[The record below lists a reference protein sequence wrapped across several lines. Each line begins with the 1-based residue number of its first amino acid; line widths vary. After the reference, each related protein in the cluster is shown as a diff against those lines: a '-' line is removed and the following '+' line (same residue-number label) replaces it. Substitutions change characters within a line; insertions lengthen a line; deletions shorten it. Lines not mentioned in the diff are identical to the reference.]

1 LIAGAPIFAEKPA
14 SSAGIAPKEFPMLA
28 TWFVFA
34 TGTTSG
40 PEPFDWLHSPI
51 VWAAAGVVGLLLL
64 MWLTMLYIPNQQV
77 GVVEKLWSLRGSVPE
92 GSILALEGEAG
103 FQADLLRGGVHFG
116 YWRWQYRI
124 HKAPLVTIPQ
134 GKIGYVY
141 ARDGEPL
148 PPSQTVGRVVACNNF
163 QDARAF
169 LGEPADGQTEERHGQ
184 RGRQRAIL
192 REGVYAIN
200 PALFVVITED
210 AAYRL
215 SQLTGSREREVLAGW
230 QEQLRKIDGFSP
242 VVVGASAR
250 SLESVAVSRRSMT
263 RSSEES
269 SGAAMTIRCP
279 GCDHEF
285 TVPASHSSSETRTVK
300 CPHCNMPIKI
310 FGAEIPE
317 APGPLDAEA
326 QRGVD
331 TISIVTVHD
340 GPSLPPGE
348 IIAPGVGNDASDPN
362 YHNNYQDPEAFLLAG
377 GRRGR
382 QYVPLT
388 DGTYFINRWFA
399 TVEMIPK
406 TVVPIGYVGVVVS
419 YYGRVGRDLSG
430 DAFRHGERVAEGE
443 RGVWERPLG
452 PGKYPFNTYA
462 GNVILVPTTNFVL
475 HWITGK
481 TESHRYDESLRS
493 IDLVTKDAY
502 EPLLPLSVVVHIDY
516 QKAPSV
522 IQRFGDVKKLITQT
536 LDPMLSAY
544 FRDIAHKKT
553 MLELLHQRDTI
564 QGEAR
569 DELRRKFRDFDIE
582 CVDVLIGK
590 PDTAEAGGKIETLL
604 EQLRVRQLSIEQL
617 ETYERQRTAAE
628 KLRTLNEAQAQ
639 AAMQTQLTNSR
650 VQIQIAESQAEADL
664 ARARKNAEQTVVNA
678 DAELA
683 RARRAAEQTVI
694 TAEADGRQRT
704 LAGRG
709 EAQRVMQI
717 GLSEATVLLRK
728 IASFGDPRLYAL
740 SVVTEHLTQSKQP
753 LVPERV
759 FMAGGNGEPNA
770 TAGGTSGMLG
780 MLLSLLVAEKSG
792 FHPVEAGEMT
802 GLKEISDRLTQDALE
817 SLRQSANPVVAVEK
831 TGKANGAPKG

>member
-1 LIAGAPIFAEKPA
+1 MSTPFLFANGGEVV
-14 SSAGIAPKEFPMLA
+14 L
-28 TWFVFA
+28 
-34 TGTTSG
+34 
-40 PEPFDWLHSPI
+40 PFSPLVGQI
-51 VWAAAGVVGLLLL
+51 LVGLLIIAALL
-64 MWLTMLYIPNQQV
+64 LLIAWLTVRYLPNQQV
-77 GVVEKLWSLRGSVPE
+77 GVVEKLWSSSGSVPE
-92 GSILALEGEAG
+92 GRIIALGGEAG
-103 FQADLLRGGVHFG
+103 YQADLLRGGLHFG
-116 YWRWQYRI
+116 LWRWQYRL
-124 HKAPLVTIPQ
+124 HKVSLVTIPQ

-141 ARDGEPL
+141 ARDGVPL
-148 PPSQTVGRVVACNNF
+148 PPSQTLGRVVPCNNF
-163 QDARAF
+163 QDARTF
-169 LGEPADGQTEERHGQ
+169 LGQTDGEGDEHSCGQ

-210 AAYRL
+210 TVYRL
-215 SQLTGSREREVLAGW
+215 PQLLGSREAQVVTGW

-242 VVVGASAR
+242 VVIGGAPRTLEALGEEAAPPRRLR
-250 SLESVAVSRRSMT
+250 SRGVAASEVS
-263 RSSEES
+263 EDE
-269 SGAAMTIRCP
+269 MTIKCP
-279 GCDHEF
+279 GCGHRFSVPTPDNPHE
-285 TVPASHSSSETRTVK
+285 ARTVK
-300 CPHCNMPIKI
+300 CPECAQPIRVI
-310 FGAEIPE
+310 GPRIPE
-317 APGPLDAEA
+317 TPALLDVEA
-326 QRGVD
+326 QRDVD
-331 TISIVTVHD
+331 TIGIVTVHD

-348 IIAPGVGNDASDPN
+348 IIAPGVGNDSADPN
-362 YHNNYQDPEAFLLAG
+362 YHNNYQDPEAFLRAG

-382 QYVPLT
+382 QYIPLT

-430 DAFRHGERVAEGE
+430 EGFRHGERVAEGE

-481 TESHRYDESLRS
+481 SEAHRYDESLRS

-544 FRDIAHKKT
+544 FRDVAHKKT
-553 MLELLHQRDTI
+553 MLELLHQRDAI
-564 QGEAR
+564 QSESR
-569 DELRRKFRDFDIE
+569 EELRRKFRDFDIE

-604 EQLRVRQLSIEQL
+604 EQLRIRQLSIEQL
-617 ETYERQRTAAE
+617 ETYERQRASAD
-628 KLRTLNEAQAQ
+628 KLRMLNEAQAQ

-650 VQIQIAESQAEADL
+650 VQIQIAESQGEADL
-664 ARARKNAEQTVVNA
+664 ARARKQAEQTVVVAEA
-678 DAELA
+678 DLA
-683 RARRAAEQTVI
+683 KARRQAEQTVV
-694 TAEADGRQRT
+694 TAEAESRQRV

-709 EAQRVMQI
+709 EAQRIMQV
-717 GLSEATVLLRK
+717 GLSEASVLMRK

-740 SVVTEHLTQSKQP
+740 SIVTEQLTHSSQP
-753 LVPERV
+753 LVPERI
-759 FMAGGNGEPNA
+759 FMAAANGDGSGS
-770 TAGGTSGMLG
+770 TASASGMIG
-780 MLLSLLVAEKSG
+780 MLLNLLVAEKSG
-792 FHPVEAGEMT
+792 FQPVDAGEVS
-802 GLKEISDRLTQDALE
+802 GLKEISERLTRDALE
-817 SLRQSANPVVAVEK
+817 SLRQASQASMPEANP
-831 TGKANGAPKG
+831 TANGPAKT